1 VALYKIM
8 QLSIAE
14 EQDQVHSMKHNIFKP
29 FRKESI
35 ISLVV
40 KI

>member
-14 EQDQVHSMKHNIFKP
+14 EQDQVHSMKHNIFKLLE
-29 FRKESI
+29 RK
-35 ISLVV
+35 V
-40 KI
+40 